1 MNKLGQIITEVWDEW
16 MKDPK
21 AGFYCEISKETFGI
35 MFSELMT
42 NHGKDIAIFHDP
54 VSKKQPPICFT
65 ASHKERHSA
74 SPIMLS
80 IMTEIS
86 IYPCLGKMGEDFK
99 ICYVETAL
107 MFLRNDNLPKGKV
120 VIRKKLKGDRFI

>member
-21 AGFYCEISKETFGI
+21 SHFYCEVSKETFGI
-35 MFSELMT
+35 IFSELEANMK
-42 NHGKDIAIFHDP
+42 KDKAIFHDP
-54 VSKKQPPICFT
+54 VCKVGNLVHFV
-65 ASHKERHSA
+65 AHLKER
-74 SPIMLS
+74 SPSSVMSS
-80 IMTEIS
+80 IMTEIT
-86 IYPCLGKMGEDFK
+86 IYPCIGKIGEDFK
-99 ICYVETAL
+99 VHLVEATL